1 MIYVFPERM
10 KFDAILQKLKIS
22 LVLSNEV
29 EGTFEIIS
37 LLLISYNSVY
47 LLLPL
52 PILIFFI
59 IYKDCEYF
67 CFISGII

>member
-52 PILIFFI
+52 PILIRYSLLFI
-59 IYKDCEYF
+59 L
-67 CFISGII
+67 